1 MPSRA
6 AAYLRLTGLSLAL
19 KFWTVARTQRAFY
32 GRDGLWPA
40 DDASRAERR
49 EVLAWAGLALAIA
62 CAVGG
67 RANLPVVAFLCC
79 AHDAIHRQP
88 FPNFYTGI
96 GENYG
101 AESAALAAP

>member
-49 EVLAWAGLALAIA
+49 VERLRAEMSGSPVAKQESA
-62 CAVGG
+62 G
-67 RANLPVVAFLCC
+67 RA
-79 AHDAIHRQP
+79 
-88 FPNFYTGI
+88 
-96 GENYG
+96 
-101 AESAALAAP
+101 

>member
-62 CAVGG
+62 CAVGRCSEPPTEADRIALPEGARTG
-67 RANLPVVAFLCC
+67 RSKAVRP
-79 AHDAIHRQP
+79 
-88 FPNFYTGI
+88 
-96 GENYG
+96 
-101 AESAALAAP
+101 